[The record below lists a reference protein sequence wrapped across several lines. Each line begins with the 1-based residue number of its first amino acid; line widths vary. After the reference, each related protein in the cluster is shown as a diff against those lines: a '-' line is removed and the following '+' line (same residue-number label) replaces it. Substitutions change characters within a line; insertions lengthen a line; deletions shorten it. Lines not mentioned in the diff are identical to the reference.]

1 MTLPDPFGRTELFAA
16 SGIND
21 VALFQHVM
29 SIGEVHANLEILF
42 DQQDSDAARPDRR
55 DHALDLLDD
64 DRRESLGWL
73 VEQEELRVVDQSA
86 GNRQHLLL
94 ATGQHT
100 AAIAP
105 SLLEPRKSAA
115 YVFESPYGALARCN
129 SEVLLD
135 RQ

>member
-1 MTLPDPFGRTELFAA
+1 MPLDRIVAITRSTSLTMTGAK
-16 SGIND
+16 
-21 VALFQHVM
+21 
-29 SIGEVHANLEILF
+29 
-42 DQQDSDAARPDRR
+42 
-55 DHALDLLDD
+55 
-64 DRRESLGWL
+64 SLGWL